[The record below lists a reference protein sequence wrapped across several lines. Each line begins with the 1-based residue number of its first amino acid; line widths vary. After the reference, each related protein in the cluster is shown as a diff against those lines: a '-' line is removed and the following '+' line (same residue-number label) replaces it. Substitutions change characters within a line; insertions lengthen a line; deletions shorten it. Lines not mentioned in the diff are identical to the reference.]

1 LISGEVRADFTLEH
15 LRFRFNNEQSMIP
28 RDPRLTRLAD
38 AASLL
43 LFGGDDDRR
52 SETAVTS
59 LDRLF
64 REITGLH
71 ENTADL
77 RDRSATS
84 VPAGSAISPL
94 DAGRCLLDSRRTAVY
109 LRGVYDAIQEARQRF
124 PGEVIHVLYAG
135 CGPFA
140 PLCLPLLPL
149 LAGEAVHF
157 TLLDVHAR
165 AIESVQAIM
174 AAVRLDGTNIDCVV
188 GDATHYH
195 TPDRRPL
202 HVVVS
207 EAMQR
212 ALEKEPQVAIL
223 MNTAPQLTVGGLMVP
238 EMIAVDAVL
247 TDLSRELGSNGVA
260 AEPGAHALKPAQL
273 KPWSG
278 RIPLGRVLEVDR
290 ERACAWSAAG
300 VSSHLPP
307 ARIAL
312 PSVVPAQYSLVLA
325 TTIRTFGVHLL
336 REYESGLTHPL
347 MVNGW
352 RAGEEIE
359 FTYRLGKRPGFTWNA
374 LTIRSREAGQFRT
387 DS

>member
-1 LISGEVRADFTLEH
+1 
-15 LRFRFNNEQSMIP
+15 MIP
-28 RDPRLTRLAD
+28 GDPRLTRLAD

-52 SETAVTS
+52 SEAAVTS

-64 REITGLH
+64 RDITGLR
-71 ENTADL
+71 ENTADP

-84 VPAGSAISPL
+84 IPAGSAISPL
-94 DAGRCLLDSRRTAVY
+94 DAGRCLLDPRRTAVY
-109 LRGVYDAIQEARQRF
+109 LRGVYHAIQEARQRF

-149 LAGEAVHF
+149 LAGEAGHF

-174 AAVRLDGTNIDCVV
+174 TALRLEGSNIDCVV
-188 GDATHYH
+188 GDATRYR
-195 TPDRRPL
+195 TPDHHPV
-202 HVVVS
+202 HIVVS
-207 EAMQR
+207 EVMQR

-260 AEPGAHALKPAQL
+260 AEPSAHALKPW
-273 KPWSG
+273 KG

-300 VSSHLPP
+300 ASSHLPP
-307 ARIAL
+307 ARIVL

-325 TTIRTFGVHLL
+325 TTIRTFGPHLL

-359 FTYRLGKRPGFTWNA
+359 FTYRLGKKPGFSWNA
-374 LTIRSREAGQFRT
+374 LTIRGREAGQFRT

>member
-1 LISGEVRADFTLEH
+1 
-15 LRFRFNNEQSMIP
+15 MIP

-52 SETAVTS
+52 SETAVMS

-64 REITGLH
+64 REITGLR

-157 TLLDVHAR
+157 TLLDVHTR
-165 AIESVQAIM
+165 AIESLQAIM
-174 AAVRLDGTNIDCVV
+174 AALRLEGANIECLV

-195 TPDRRPL
+195 TLDRRPL

-247 TDLSRELGSNGVA
+247 TDLSRELGSNGVV
-260 AEPGAHALKPAQL
+260 AEPSAHALKPW
-273 KPWSG
+273 KG

-336 REYESGLTHPL
+336 QEYESGLTHPL

>member
-1 LISGEVRADFTLEH
+1 
-15 LRFRFNNEQSMIP
+15 MIP
-28 RDPRLTRLAD
+28 GDPRLTRLAD

-52 SETAVTS
+52 SRAAVTS

-64 REITGLH
+64 REITGLR

-94 DAGRCLLDSRRTAVY
+94 DAARCLLDPRRTAVF
-109 LRGVYDAIQEARQRF
+109 LRGVYAAIQEAQRRF

-149 LAGEAVHF
+149 LVGQPVHF

-165 AIESVQAIM
+165 SIESVREILTALQLAEN
-174 AAVRLDGTNIDCVV
+174 VDCMVCY
-188 GDATHYH
+188 ATHYRN
-195 TPDRRPL
+195 PDNRPL

-207 EAMQR
+207 ETMQR

-223 MNTAPQLTVGGLMVP
+223 MNTAPQLTPGGVMVP

-247 TDLSRELGSNGVA
+247 TDLSKALGGD
-260 AEPGAHALKPAQL
+260 G
-273 KPWSG
+273 
-278 RIPLGRVLEVDR
+278 
-290 ERACAWSAAG
+290 
-300 VSSHLPP
+300 
-307 ARIAL
+307 
-312 PSVVPAQYSLVLA
+312 VVPS
-325 TTIRTFGVHLL
+325 
-336 REYESGLTHPL
+336 
-347 MVNGW
+347 
-352 RAGEEIE
+352 
-359 FTYRLGKRPGFTWNA
+359 
-374 LTIRSREAGQFRT
+374 
-387 DS
+387 